1 MEAETGQIGSGT
13 VVDLNTTWGDQSDL
27 GGVAR
32 SAHRCQCVAR
42 EEHSSETA
50 LPTQTPPKTIYQINS
65 HCDRQDGHSIVD
77 WSCEVRTMTVA

>member
-32 SAHRCQCVAR
+32 SAHLCQGVAS

-50 LPTQTPPKTIYQINS
+50 LPAQTPAKDDIPDQF
-65 HCDRQDGHSIVD
+65 
-77 WSCEVRTMTVA
+77 EL